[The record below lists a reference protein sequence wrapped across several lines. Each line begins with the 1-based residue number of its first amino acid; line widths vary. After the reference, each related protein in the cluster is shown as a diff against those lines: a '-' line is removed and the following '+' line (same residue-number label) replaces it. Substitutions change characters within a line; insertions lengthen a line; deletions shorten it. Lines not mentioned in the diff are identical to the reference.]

1 MQNQFLFRTFLN
13 SSNLQSLRHLL
24 TILILM
30 WLIWFSSFPKYML
43 HCSMTNFAWFLLV
56 DALLSSAISI
66 DLCINILYG
75 LVWTGNDKLV
85 HLIFILFMTNPV
97 KNLLN
102 HPTLTITFVIWDV
115 LLLVIAFAMFDGT
128 VCLSEISAD
137 IQYKVV
143 LCGH

>member
-1 MQNQFLFRTFLN
+1 
-13 SSNLQSLRHLL
+13 
-24 TILILM
+24 
-30 WLIWFSSFPKYML
+30 
-43 HCSMTNFAWFLLV
+43 
-56 DALLSSAISI
+56 
-66 DLCINILYG
+66 
-75 LVWTGNDKLV
+75 
-85 HLIFILFMTNPV
+85 MTNPV